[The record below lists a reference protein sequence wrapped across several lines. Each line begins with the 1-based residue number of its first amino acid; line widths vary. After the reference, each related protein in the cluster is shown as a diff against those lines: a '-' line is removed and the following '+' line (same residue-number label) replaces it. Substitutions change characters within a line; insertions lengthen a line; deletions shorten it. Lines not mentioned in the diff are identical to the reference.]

1 MDKDDKEDIGC
12 LISLAIVSILVGII
26 VGIGKSSLLWGIGVT
41 ILCLFLFVL
50 GWGVGLIME
59 SSSEELNDMI
69 NKKR

>member
-1 MDKDDKEDIGC
+1 MDKDDKEYIGS
-12 LISLAIVSILVGII
+12 LISLAIVSIFVGII

-59 SSSEELNDMI
+59 SSSEELNDII
-69 NKKR
+69 NKKK

>member
-1 MDKDDKEDIGC
+1 MDKDDKEYIAS
-12 LISLAIVSILVGII
+12 LISLAIVSIFVGII
-26 VGIGKSSLLWGIGVT
+26 VGICKSSILWGIGVT

-59 SSSEELNDMI
+59 SSSEELNDII

>member
-1 MDKDDKEDIGC
+1 MDKDDKENVGR
-12 LISLAIVSILVGII
+12 LISLAIVSIFVGII

-59 SSSEELNDMI
+59 SSSEELNNKI
-69 NKKR
+69 NKKG